1 MSKIKKS
8 ETKLLIHDSPHPV
21 RLLISLPFFIGGGYF
36 IYHLLGSIREFLLYA
51 SISEWLAGV
60 PGMLVMLLLA
70 IAVSVPGL
78 LLAATESIVVNRVL
92 GVLGKRREF
101 VGLHT
106 RGKLVSVD
114 DVARVICRRTT
125 RKHTDRS
132 VGSTSGR
139 TSSTTVFLIDL
150 KLATGSD
157 WKPPKRFEYNTA
169 NKVKTLARKRPG
181 PIPAKNSVGMDVSEI
196 TP

>member
-8 ETKLLIHDSPHPV
+8 ETKLLIQDSPNPI
-21 RLLISLPFFIGGGYF
+21 RLLISLPFFVGDNYF
-36 IYHLLGSIREFLLYA
+36 VYHLLGSIREFLLYA

-92 GVLGKRREF
+92 GVVGKRREF

-125 RKHTDRS
+125 PICRILE
-132 VGSTSGR
+132 
-139 TSSTTVFLIDL
+139 TSSTQIVGAL
-150 KLATGSD
+150 K
-157 WKPPKRFEYNTA
+157 P
-169 NKVKTLARKRPG
+169 
-181 PIPAKNSVGMDVSEI
+181 
-196 TP
+196 